1 MSRAVWALM
10 VAALGLLVACRP
22 APVEGPP
29 GPEEPAADCPSAPP
43 AMTVAGA
50 SRYLAR
56 NAREVRAN
64 QMARIEGLGQQG
76 FATLHFP
83 ELALLEAALASPA
96 EAQRLDPAW
105 VQGHLLRLYVDVTAP
120 RPVEGLD
127 GDVRRVVLSVAGGS
141 QVSATYMT
149 ARKES
154 TGWSYRFYFDPLAL
168 EGEQE
173 RLKLIFSLG
182 LAGRADRPATAQW
195 RLSRSAFER
204 LDTLPLIYLL
214 SRLREVRRARWD
226 LLSGDREGAK
236 KRLEDVLACAP
247 DLTRA
252 RTLLDALSNPAT
264 PAAAQSL
271 AVGSGSSQA
280 RALLGDPVRALSLRG
295 ALLHRLTPLCP
306 AVISGAAM
314 GQAQQA
320 LRRGV
325 AALAASDPGWALPPA
340 IVDFDRV
347 INKALQEALDGKQP
361 ATSPSA
367 PGPLTLSGGPAIP
380 AQEVDETLRRWI
392 VQANYRLVPR
402 WVKVPKGGVREAAL
416 LELRPVL
423 RGEGDHREVWAKLHQ
438 RLGWGWL
445 HPGVPAQRYRVSYA
459 DHSGR
464 HWRQQAEA
472 AKTPAAFKALARRL
486 LGREMLGSGDPEV
499 MALAMAGLAQL
510 DGHKA
515 IPVLL
520 KHVKAATPSRGGA
533 ALRALSLLRSDAV
546 SSAIKAAVSS
556 ARPELRAGAMQ
567 ALGSR
572 GLAAE
577 RGLLRTGLTDAD
589 PRVSRA
595 ALVALLRS
603 KDPVG
608 IDKVKAWLADPARQT
623 RALALAADPRYA
635 QPAMGGAVSR
645 LAAGIP
651 ASQPPPPELA
661 PALLQTLGERA
672 ALRALSQLYD
682 RGGAWREAVIVA
694 VEGQLFEGL
703 LKRAAKEESVV
714 LRRAAVLKLARL
726 RRPNEALL
734 QAALQDKDPQVQLAA
749 HVGLARLGKT
759 NSLLALGAGARGSC
773 AQRAIVIPTLCRS
786 MDARSRRR
794 MLVDALGSE
803 CYDLMPT
810 LWELALQY
818 QPQDEALIRAA
829 LGHTRRKI
837 RVMGALVAL
846 GLRTGAARG
855 KLP

>member
-1 MSRAVWALM
+1 MSHTYRGLM
-10 VAALGLLVACRP
+10 VAALGLLVACKP

-29 GPEEPAADCPSAPP
+29 GPGDPAADCPEAPP
-43 AMTVAGA
+43 AMTMAEA
-50 SRYLAR
+50 SRFLAR

-83 ELALLEAALASPA
+83 ELALLEGALASPA

-105 VQGHLLRLYVDVTAP
+105 VQAHLLRLYVDVKTT

-127 GDVRRVVLSVAGGS
+127 GDVRRVQLSAADGS

-154 TGWSYRFYFDPLAL
+154 SGWSYRFYFDPLAL

-173 RLKLIFSLG
+173 RLKLVFSLG
-182 LAGRADRPATAQW
+182 LAGRADKPATAQW

-214 SRLREVRRARWD
+214 SRLRELRRARWD
-226 LLSGDREGAK
+226 LLSGEREGGK
-236 KRLEDVLACAP
+236 ERLEDLLACAP
-247 DLTRA
+247 DME
-252 RTLLDALSNPAT
+252 
-264 PAAAQSL
+264 
-271 AVGSGSSQA
+271 QA
-280 RALLGDPVRALSLRG
+280 RALLGTLDQAAPKKAESLPLSSSGNASLGDPVRDLKRRG
-295 ALLHRLTPLCP
+295 ALLERLCALGPS
-306 AVISGAAM
+306 VISKDLLL
-314 GQAQQA
+314 QAQQA

-325 AALAASDPGWALPPA
+325 TALGSRDPGWALPPA
-340 IVDFDRV
+340 VIDFDRAV
-347 INKALQEALDGKQP
+347 NKALEQALDGKGG
-361 ATSPSA
+361 PSA
-367 PGPLTLSGGPAIP
+367 AEAPPAPLVLTGGPAIP
-380 AQEVDETLRRWI
+380 TEEVDAMLHRWI
-392 VQANYRLVPR
+392 VRANYRLVPK
-402 WVKVPKGGVREAAL
+402 WVKVPKGSVRQASL

-423 RGEGDHREVWAKLHQ
+423 RGEGGGWVVWAKLHR

-445 HPGVPAQRYRVSYA
+445 HPGVPAQSYRVSYA
-459 DHSGR
+459 DHSGP
-464 HWRQQAEA
+464 HWRQQAKV

-520 KHVKAATPSRGGA
+520 KHVQDATPARGA
-533 ALRALSLLRSDAV
+533 AALQALSLLRSATV
-546 SSAIKAAVSS
+546 SSAIKAAVRS
-556 ARPELRAGAMQ
+556 ARPKLRAGAMQ

-577 RGLLRTGLTDAD
+577 RGLLRTGLSDAD

-595 ALVALLRS
+595 ALAALLRS
-603 KDPVG
+603 KDSVG
-608 IDKVKAWLADPARQT
+608 INKVKAWLADPARRT
-623 RALALAADPRYA
+623 SALALAADPRHA

-651 ASQPPPPELA
+651 ASQPPPPKLA
-661 PALLQTLGERA
+661 PALLQTQGERA

-694 VEGQLFEGL
+694 VEGKLFEGL
-703 LKRAAKEESVV
+703 LKRAAKEEAVV

-726 RRPNEALL
+726 RHPDKALL
-734 QAALQDKDPQVQLAA
+734 QAALQDKDQEVQLAA
-749 HVGLARLGKT
+749 HVGLARLGQT
-759 NSLLALGAGARGSC
+759 DSLLALGAGARGSC